1 MHTIPRNSR
10 FVQSP
15 PPPDLAR
22 SGLVITVPAGRP
34 LVVRQIGLTE
44 AQGIASAALA
54 DRLPPQ
60 LDRLAEA
67 VKRAGVK

>member
-1 MHTIPRNSR
+1 
-10 FVQSP
+10 
-15 PPPDLAR
+15 
-22 SGLVITVPAGRP
+22 VPAGRP